1 MFIKLTNLIILFICL
16 QSALMLT
23 EVLKEREAQLEL
35 KRLKE
40 QASHGKDKEWLE
52 IAQREHEEAIRL
64 DQTKAAERL
73 INAAENQSFLKAQY
87 VVLSHIFYC
96 YGF

>member
-1 MFIKLTNLIILFICL
+1 MCQTCFMFLIYF

-40 QASHGKDKEWLE
+40 QASHGKDREWLE
-52 IAQREHEEAIRL
+52 QAQREHEEAIRQ
-64 DQTKAAERL
+64 DQAKAAGR
-73 INAAENQSFLKAQY
+73 IIAAADNQKFLKAQ
-87 VVLSHIFYC
+87 
-96 YGF
+96 

>member
-1 MFIKLTNLIILFICL
+1 
-16 QSALMLT
+16 MLT

-52 IAQREHEEAIRL
+52 IAQREYEEAIRL
-64 DQTKAAERL
+64 DQTKAAER
-73 INAAENQSFLKAQY
+73 IIAAAENQGFLKAQY
-87 VVLSHIFYC
+87 VLSVFYSLIRKLYCVLKSVFSSRTN
-96 YGF
+96 